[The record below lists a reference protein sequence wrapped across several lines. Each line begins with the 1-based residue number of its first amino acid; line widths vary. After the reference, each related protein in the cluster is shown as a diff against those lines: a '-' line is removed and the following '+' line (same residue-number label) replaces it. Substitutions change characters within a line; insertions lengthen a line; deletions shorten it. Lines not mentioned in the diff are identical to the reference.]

1 VEALLPIAG
10 QLAMFGAIVLGLIGL
25 RPPPPIE
32 NLPAD
37 DLITNLRRELIAKK
51 GASYLSLLQL
61 ARFFARYVPLFTSDR
76 KLTEIDRRLRQA
88 GRPGALHAVEYV
100 GIWLGIGAVFG
111 VMVEFLCMLAF
122 GFPVVLL
129 GACAFV
135 VIYFSGLNWV
145 EAYARERIGRIEYRL
160 PYVMDLMM
168 ISVEAGSTFTGAIE
182 LVVADGTDEPLD
194 RELGWMLAEINMGQT
209 RRQAMK
215 RMIERIGSEALA
227 DSWNTLLQGEEL
239 GVPLAR
245 SIKTQARSLRG
256 RRVRRA
262 EKLANEA
269 GTKIMAPSVLIMLA
283 VLLLLLG
290 PVLFRVFSTF
300 PM

>member
-1 VEALLPIAG
+1 
-10 QLAMFGAIVLGLIGL
+10 M
-25 RPPPPIE
+25 
-32 NLPAD
+32 
-37 DLITNLRRELIAKK
+37 
-51 GASYLSLLQL
+51 
-61 ARFFARYVPLFTSDR
+61 
-76 KLTEIDRRLRQA
+76 
-88 GRPGALHAVEYV
+88 
-100 GIWLGIGAVFG
+100 GIWLGIGAVVG
-111 VMVEFLCMLAF
+111 VMVEFLCMRAF
-122 GFPVVLL
+122 GFPVVLR

-194 RELGWMLAEINMGQT
+194 RELGWMLAEIAMGQT